1 MNLLKVDTFPL
12 FLNFLEYLT
21 VILTRTSFILD
32 HLKEEEV
39 CQLLD
44 VITVV
49 DAIMPQGVAETPEF
63 ANDVSHLS
71 PLSVLT
77 APVEGF

>member
-12 FLNFLEYLT
+12 FLDFLEYLT
-21 VILTRTSFILD
+21 VILTRTSFTLD

-49 DAIMPQGVAETPEF
+49 NAVMTEGVAESPEF
-63 ANDVSHLS
+63 GYDISHLS